1 MARRASL
8 TLRKRRLSTRFD
20 AGSLNSHLPRES
32 VSSVNYGD
40 ERIGKAHET
49 DNFILTCKE
58 NLSKLDA

>member
-1 MARRASL
+1 MLARMARRASL

-40 ERIGKAHET
+40 ERIGKAH
-49 DNFILTCKE
+49 
-58 NLSKLDA
+58 